1 MLDFFAR
8 HHNKIQFF
16 GYEVAN
22 VIWVLHHATHTGQA
36 GYGANVETAA
46 ALAFLLGS
54 GLIWRFEPERR
65 PHMLLYGGL
74 LLALGGL
81 GLALAGFA
89 LTGLAVV
96 LASLETARG
105 GMAVV
110 AAHVERRRRN
120 ASVQGRLHPCTLR
133 LARYL
138 LGWYW
143 RPVSILAKRFPR
155 FGRFIDERPF
165 VTGALI
171 KAPLRLE
178 FIIKK
183 LLIGDWVG
191 AAVGLSWMLLGD
203 VALAFND
210 AQLREA
216 AEKWELWPK
225 NLVGR
230 FTNS

>member
-1 MLDFFAR
+1 MPHLFAR

-16 GYEVAN
+16 GYEAAN
-22 VIWVLHHATHTGQA
+22 VIWVLHHATQTGQA
-36 GYGANVETAA
+36 SYGANVETAV

-54 GLIWRFEPERR
+54 GLIWYFEPERR
-65 PHMLLYGGL
+65 PHMLFYGGL
-74 LLALGGL
+74 MLALGGL
-81 GLALAGFA
+81 GLVMAGFV

-110 AAHVERRRRN
+110 SAHVDRTRRDG
-120 ASVQGRLHPCTLR
+120 SIGRAPHQFTLK
-133 LARYL
+133 LANYV
-138 LGWYW
+138 LGWYQ
-143 RPVSILAKRFPR
+143 RPVSILAQRFPR
-155 FGRFIDERPF
+155 LGRFIDERPF

-183 LLIGDWVG
+183 LLIADWVG

-210 AQLREA
+210 AQLCDAVARSNASAFREVVA
-216 AEKWELWPK
+216 
-225 NLVGR
+225 
-230 FTNS
+230 S